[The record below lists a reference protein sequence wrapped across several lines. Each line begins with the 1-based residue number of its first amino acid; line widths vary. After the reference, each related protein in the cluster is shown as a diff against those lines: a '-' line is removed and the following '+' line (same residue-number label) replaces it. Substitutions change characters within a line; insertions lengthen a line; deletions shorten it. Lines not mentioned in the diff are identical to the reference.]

1 MRFAE
6 RLSNMTSN
14 RHKRHRSTRVKALA
28 SLAVLFILGV
38 IAVSIAN
45 IWIENSGKHFIW
57 TESNGQR
64 RDFAIVLGASVY
76 GETLSGALHERMMKA
91 LELRREKLVGKVLL
105 TGDGTD
111 LWYNET
117 SAMERFALR
126 NNVPR
131 EDLFI
136 DQEGYNTQAS
146 LARARSVFGVTSAYI
161 ISQDYHL
168 TRAIWIA
175 RSFGIDAIGMP
186 SNTVPTALI
195 PALREILVRTK
206 DFYSVL
212 PQIIFSEN
220 EPQLSE

>member
-1 MRFAE
+1 MRFGK
-6 RLSNMTSN
+6 RLANITYS
-14 RHKRHRSTRVKALA
+14 RHRLHRSARIKTLLA
-28 SLAVLFILGV
+28 IATLFIVTNIIV
-38 IAVSIAN
+38 ITAN
-45 IWIENSGKHFIW
+45 VWIESSGKKFIQ
-57 TESNGQR
+57 SDLNGPR

-76 GETLSGALHERMMKA
+76 GETLSGALQERMMKA
-91 LELRREKLVGKVLL
+91 LEMRREKLVSKVLL

-111 LWYNET
+111 IWYNET

-146 LARARSVFGVTSAYI
+146 LSRAHTVFGVTSAYI

-175 RSFGIDAIGMP
+175 RSYGIDALGVP
-186 SNTVPTALI
+186 SNTSPTSLV

-212 PQIIFSEN
+212 PQVIFSVGES
-220 EPQLSE
+220 QSSE